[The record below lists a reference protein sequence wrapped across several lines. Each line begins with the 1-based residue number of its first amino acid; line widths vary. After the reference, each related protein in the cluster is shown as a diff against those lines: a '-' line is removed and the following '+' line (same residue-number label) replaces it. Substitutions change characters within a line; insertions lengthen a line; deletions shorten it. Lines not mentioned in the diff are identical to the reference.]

1 MIPKLESEQKALAN
15 SKNFKGAGMKKT
27 EIKEANQEMEVI
39 TKKIEDSFVE
49 QKRVEEEISKI
60 ESEQQKFIDE
70 EN

>member
-1 MIPKLESEQKALAN
+1 
-15 SKNFKGAGMKKT
+15 MKKT